1 MTSNGLVKAGTVPC
15 NVTFLV
21 NSPRNRL
28 LFVFELLSLI
38 GRIRG
43 KFKATLISQREM
55 QLAIYEADIKVII
68 GIWYTCSSYE
78 MD

>member
-43 KFKATLISQREM
+43 KFKATLISQCEM